1 MAEENK
7 GFFKGLLKKLG
18 VGPKEEVP
26 REEPGPK
33 ELPAEAVEYI
43 EPPVEP
49 ELPKQAGFPTQP
61 ETAIE
66 NEIPVP
72 TPKPAPPAPA
82 PVEAPVEVPV
92 PAQPRQG
99 ATAAEPGVTPP
110 AGREVPPVTEP
121 QPTTVAEPAPK
132 PTFFNRLN
140 PFAVPG
146 EGSAAAEAAKPG
158 FFERLKQSLS
168 KTHESIIGRVDTLLL
183 GKKQID
189 SDTLEELEEILIT
202 ADLGVK
208 TTVDLIRT
216 LEQRLKRNE
225 LQDGDALKRALK
237 EEIQVRLE
245 AHSAPLV
252 VAGKAPFVILVIG
265 VNGVGKTTTI
275 GKLAAR
281 YAGEGRKVLLAA
293 ADTFRAAAAEQLE
306 LWSNRVGADIVRHK
320 EGADPSAVVFD
331 ACKAAL
337 ARKSDV
343 LIIDTAGRM
352 HTKVNLMEEMK
363 KIRRVL
369 TREIP
374 DAPHETLLVLDAAT
388 GQNALSQAKLFKE
401 AADVSGV
408 VLTKLD
414 GSAKGGIV
422 VAVSH
427 EYALPIRFIGVGE
440 SVEDLR
446 EFDPAQFV
454 DALFQ

>member
-7 GFFKGLLKKLG
+7 GFFKGLFDRIAG
-18 VGPKEEVP
+18 IAKETPESEAEKQSP
-26 REEPGPK
+26 ELEPASAESPPPTEAPARAEFGEASAWARSLFQK
-33 ELPAEAVEYI
+33 PAEA
-43 EPPVEP
+43 PAP
-49 ELPKQAGFPTQP
+49 EEAEMPTAP
-61 ETAIE
+61 EA
-66 NEIPVP
+66 PVP
-72 TPKPAPPAPA
+72 VVPEMPAPVVAPPAPA
-82 PVEAPVEVPV
+82 PAA
-92 PAQPRQG
+92 PAQEQ
-99 ATAAEPGVTPP
+99 
-110 AGREVPPVTEP
+110 
-121 QPTTVAEPAPK
+121 
-132 PTFFNRLN
+132 
-140 PFAVPG
+140 
-146 EGSAAAEAAKPG
+146 AKPS
-158 FFERLKQSLS
+158 FFERLKRSLS
-168 KTHESIIGRVDTLLL
+168 KTHESIVGRMDTLLL

-189 SDTLEELEEILIT
+189 TDTLEELEEILIT

-216 LEQRLKRNE
+216 LEQRLNRNE
-225 LQDGDALKRALK
+225 LQDGDALKKALK
-237 EEIQVRLE
+237 EEILLRLQ

-252 VAGKAPFVILVIG
+252 VSGKTPFVILVIG

-275 GKLAAR
+275 GKLAAK
-281 YAGEGRKVLLAA
+281 YTGEGKRVLLAA
-293 ADTFRAAAAEQLE
+293 GDTFRAAAAEQLE
-306 LWSNRVGADIVRHK
+306 LWAQRVGADIVRHK

-331 ACKAAL
+331 ACKAAA
-337 ARKSDV
+337 ARGCDI

-369 TREIP
+369 TREIS

-422 VAVSH
+422 VAVCH
-427 EYALPIRFIGVGE
+427 EYALPVRFIGVGE
-440 SVEDLR
+440 AVEDLR

-454 DALFQ
+454 EALFQ

>member
-7 GFFKGLLKKLG
+7 GFFKGLFKKLG
-18 VGPKEEVP
+18 MGGAEEAPPTVEEKQVEELDQTEAAPQEPVSVP
-26 REEPGPK
+26 EPA
-33 ELPAEAVEYI
+33 AEPTRVDAV
-43 EPPVEP
+43 
-49 ELPKQAGFPTQP
+49 A
-61 ETAIE
+61 
-66 NEIPVP
+66 
-72 TPKPAPPAPA
+72 PAPPAPRQVWTEPVATA
-82 PVEAPVEVPV
+82 PVP
-92 PAQPRQG
+92 
-99 ATAAEPGVTPP
+99 EPEP
-110 AGREVPPVTEP
+110 TE
-121 QPTTVAEPAPK
+121 Q
-132 PTFFNRLN
+132 
-140 PFAVPG
+140 
-146 EGSAAAEAAKPG
+146 AKPS
-158 FFERLKQSLS
+158 FFDRLKRSLS
-168 KTHESIIGRVDTLLL
+168 KTHESIIGRVDTLLM
-183 GKKQID
+183 GRKEID
-189 SDTLEELEEILIT
+189 TDTLEELEEILIT

-216 LEQRLKRNE
+216 LEQRLKRAE
-225 LQDGDALKRALK
+225 LQDGAALKRALK
-237 EEIQVRLE
+237 DEIQLRLME
-245 AHSAPLV
+245 HHAPLV
-252 VAGKAPFVILVIG
+252 VTDKKPFVIMVIG

-281 YAGEGRKVLLAA
+281 YAGEGKKVLLAA

-306 LWSNRVGADIVRHK
+306 TWAKRVGADIVRHK

-331 ACKAAL
+331 ACKAAI
-337 ARKSDV
+337 ARGTDV

-374 DAPHETLLVLDAAT
+374 DGPHEMLLVLDAAT

-401 AADVSGV
+401 AADVTGV

-422 VAVSH
+422 VAVSN

-446 EFDPAQFV
+446 AFDPVQFV
-454 DALFQ
+454 EALFQ